1 MPFETPVPVPVI
13 PPQATRPALGALPTT
28 TVNRDVAS
36 GFTPISVNNTPVPYP
51 VVPNKENAPIMASTA
66 AGKPKPV
73 AASKKRKSTDA
84 ALPEEPSV
92 NLDDINVMG
101 MPRTEN
107 CDQIRRKITRFLDS
121 GAMTK
126 TGFCKEIGVSM
137 KSLNGFMG
145 EHGPYKGFN
154 YAAYDGAWEFFKK
167 REVAGVKLPVK
178 RAKTATST
186 VEAVAAPNGSGTTA
200 VPAANAP
207 IDISDVHLEGEETDS
222 VPVYD
227 TCDEIRRKI
236 NVHLKKPGVTQA
248 QFGRDVLAQLHV
260 NKPTQIQGTQI
271 ARFRNMK
278 GANAGAKSSVFYGA
292 YVFFEKLRIKEG
304 KPKTA
309 HRLDMEKK
317 WPNGFDRE
325 HDHRTG
331 YVSFV

>member
-1 MPFETPVPVPVI
+1 MGPLP
-13 PPQATRPALGALPTT
+13 ATTL
-28 TVNRDVAS
+28 NRDTPS
-36 GFTPISVNNTPVPYP
+36 GFTPIGVTNTPVTHP
-51 VVPNKENAPIMASTA
+51 VCLNKENAPIIAPTA

-73 AASKKRKSTDA
+73 ATSKKRKSTDA
-84 ALPEEPSV
+84 ALPEEPAV
-92 NLDDINVMG
+92 NLDDINVQY

-126 TGFCKEIGVSM
+126 TAFAKEIGVSV

-145 EHGPYKGFN
+145 ERGPYQGFN
-154 YAAYDGAWEFFKK
+154 YAAFDSAWEFKK
-167 REVAGVKLPVK
+167 REVAGLKLPVK
-178 RAKTATST
+178 RAKKAATTTAENS
-186 VEAVAAPNGSGTTA
+186 AAPNGSGSTAAPAAASGSSSTA

-207 IDISDVHLEGEETDS
+207 IDISDIHLEGEETDS

-236 NVHLKKPGVTQA
+236 NVHLKRPGVTQA

-260 NKPTQIQGTQI
+260 NKPSQIQGTQI

-278 GANAGAKSSVFYGA
+278 GSNAGAKSNVFYGA

-309 HRLDMEKK
+309 HRLEMEKQ

-325 HDHRTG
+325 HDHRSR